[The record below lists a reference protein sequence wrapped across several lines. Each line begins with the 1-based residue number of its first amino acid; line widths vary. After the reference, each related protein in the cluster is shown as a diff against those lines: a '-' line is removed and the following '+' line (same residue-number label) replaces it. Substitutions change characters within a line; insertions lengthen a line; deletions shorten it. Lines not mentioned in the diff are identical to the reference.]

1 MLILSRKKGEA
12 IQIGDGIEIRVVA
25 ISGDQVKIGIDAP
38 KHVEVYRKEL
48 YEQIKQ
54 ENQQAA
60 KTLDRIID
68 LIPKSQKPK
77 KFL

>member
-1 MLILSRKKGEA
+1 MLILSRKKGEV

-48 YEQIKQ
+48 YEQIQ
-54 ENQQAA
+54 RENQQAA